1 MNGFMCHLIRETS
14 LVVFPLNASFA
25 TGEIQI
31 HFILNC
37 NKPNIIIIIIIHRHR
52 HVVEYLFLQSV

>member
-25 TGEIQI
+25 TGG
-31 HFILNC
+31 F
-37 NKPNIIIIIIIHRHR
+37 K
-52 HVVEYLFLQSV
+52 YTLF